1 MEIEKIL
8 QGKIVQHKKLGTG
21 VIGEINDSYMMVR
34 FEKNDKIS
42 RFVYP
47 DAFEC
52 FLKLEDVE
60 TKAVVDKHLR
70 IKKIIIAQQER
81 RKKQELQKIDDELKL
96 RHKEEMLRKQKAAMA
111 KVAREKCLTEKKKIL
126 A

>member
-1 MEIEKIL
+1 M
-8 QGKIVQHKKLGTG
+8 
-21 VIGEINDSYMMVR
+21 
-34 FEKNDKIS
+34 
-42 RFVYP
+42 
-47 DAFEC
+47 
-52 FLKLEDVE
+52 KLEDVE

-70 IKKIIIAQQER
+70 MKKIIIAQQER

-111 KVAREKCLTEKKKIL
+111 KVAREKRLTEKKKVL